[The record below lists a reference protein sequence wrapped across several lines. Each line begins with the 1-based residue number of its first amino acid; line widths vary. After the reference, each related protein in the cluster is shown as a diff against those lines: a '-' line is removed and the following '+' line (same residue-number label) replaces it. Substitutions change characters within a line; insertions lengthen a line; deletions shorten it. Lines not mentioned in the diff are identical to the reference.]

1 MPSAFSA
8 LPSGENL
15 DLSPQIYVA
24 TITTFVLATI
34 AVPLRIYCR
43 RLTSTALWWDD
54 YFILIAYVFC
64 IGVFG
69 LNVNYVQQG
78 IGRHIK
84 AVYEAN
90 PSGPKDILKTVIPA
104 DVSYFISL
112 SFTKFSIL
120 AFYWRL
126 FQASRLRVG
135 IYAVG
140 ITVIVW
146 CFASII
152 AVSLTC
158 VPFKAFWDPAVVGR
172 CIDIGKYYFATSVPN
187 VVTDFVLLLMPLPHL
202 VKLKVSFWRKVV
214 VLGLFCVGSFICIVS
229 LLRLLAIREITKD
242 TEYPDFTWTF
252 SAVTTWSVVEVFC
265 GIVCACLPLF
275 RPLFRPLFLLLK
287 GPPSDPKS
295 GFNEVRTPKK
305 TALDILWTRED
316 EHESAEKGICTTT
329 SAVVENNIESSANA
343 ISKNESGV
351 VRRTSADVR
360 PLPLGLGDL
369 RVGGTFKQHDCS
381 GEFTIVNTG
390 DGSLRA

>member
-8 LPSGENL
+8 LPSGENV

-24 TITTFVLATI
+24 TITTFALATI
-34 AVPLRIYCR
+34 VVPLRIYCR

-64 IGVFG
+64 VGVFG
-69 LNVNYVQQG
+69 LNVNYVQRG
-78 IGRHIK
+78 IGKHIK
-84 AVYEAN
+84 AVYEID
-90 PSGPKDILKTVIPA
+90 PSGPKDILKTIIPA

-135 IYAVG
+135 IYVVG
-140 ITVIVW
+140 ITVILW
-146 CFASII
+146 WLASII

-158 VPFKAFWDPAVVGR
+158 VPLHAFWDPTVRGR

-187 VVTDFVLLLMPLPHL
+187 VVTDFVLLIMPLPHL
-202 VKLKVSFWRKVV
+202 VKLKVSFWRKVI
-214 VLGLFCVGSFICIVS
+214 VLGLFCVGSFICVVS

-265 GIVCACLPLF
+265 GIVCACLPL
-275 RPLFRPLFLLLK
+275 LRPLFLLLK

-305 TALDILWTRED
+305 TALNILWTRED
-316 EHESAEKGICTTT
+316 EHENAEKGVCTMT
-329 SAVVENNIESSANA
+329 SAVVENDIGCYTNDM
-343 ISKNESGV
+343 SKSDSGIA
-351 VRRTSADVR
+351 RRTSADVR
-360 PLPLGLGDL
+360 PLPLSLGVL
-369 RVGGTFKQHDCS
+369 SVEGTSKMDDCG
-381 GEFTIVNTG
+381 GEFTMVNTG